1 MQPHALDFSLVVII
15 KILNSDMTF
24 KRFTHVVLSLGLPS
38 SFLPP
43 FFGCH
48 LNSDENTWKL
58 TIDDGTDFTFG

>member
-1 MQPHALDFSLVVII
+1 
-15 KILNSDMTF
+15 MTL
-24 KRFTHVVLSLGLPS
+24 KRFSHIVLSLGLPS
-38 SFLPP
+38 FFFPP